1 MTREEPTTTMV
12 HQRAINV
19 QGSVAQWA
27 DELEAADPQA
37 ICAWAV
43 STFGDKVALAS
54 SFGVEDMCLI
64 DMLVRATPTPRVFY
78 LDTGL
83 LFPETYALADAVAA
97 RYGFV
102 PERRR
107 PALTLARQ
115 AEHYGDRLWERDPD
129 ACCRMRKVEP
139 LGQMLKGL
147 DAWITGIRR
156 DQTPFRAGARV
167 VELDGKFGLIKI
179 NPLVRWTTGQVWRYV
194 RQHRVP
200 YNPLHDQGYPSIGCV
215 PCTRPVRLGDDPRAG
230 RWANLDKT
238 ECGIHPG
245 GAPPA

>member
-1 MTREEPTTTMV
+1 MTMV
-12 HQRAINV
+12 Q
-19 QGSVAQWA
+19 QGETGMPGSVAHWA
-27 DELEAADPQA
+27 DELETADPQA

-43 STFGDKVALAS
+43 SAFGSHVALAS
-54 SFGVEDMCLI
+54 SFGVEDMCLT

-78 LDTGL
+78 LDTGV
-83 LFPETYALADAVAA
+83 LFPETYALVDAVKA

-107 PALTLARQ
+107 PALTLALQ
-115 AEHYGDRLWERDPD
+115 ADQYGDRLWQRDPD

-139 LGQMLKGL
+139 LGQMLNGL

-167 VELDGKFGLIKI
+167 VEVDAKFGLIKI

-200 YNPLHDQGYPSIGCV
+200 YNRLHHQGYPSIGCV
-215 PCTRPVRLGDDPRAG
+215 PCTRAVRAGEDPRAG
-230 RWANLDKT
+230 RWATLDKT

-245 GAPPA
+245 AAPLV

>member
-12 HQRAINV
+12 HQRAINL

-64 DMLVRATPTPRVFY
+64 DMLVRAAPTPRVFY